1 MATIQQGGSSVT
13 GNYWT
18 GTSTNNNH
26 GTANRIGTA
35 STVLENRDPNRTQ
48 ADIGSSIVVDGNDT
62 DEALS
67 ASTIAYNNQSPIA
80 IRLTSTISGQSNT
93 VLRSGANAPGQLR
106 GINKRESY
114 KVNKIATAY
123 RNGYWDPYYGKFAVY
138 GSYSRT
144 SNTVTVTAP
153 HHGLADN
160 DYVTLDFTTGDATD
174 GRYAVTV
181 SSANVFTV
189 TDTASGSTSGNV
201 TIKGPAYNTESPG
214 TDTAATPTR
223 SAPGDL
229 VFMSNGSVIVRNRD
243 YTAKN
248 S

>member
-26 GTANRIGTA
+26 GTANRVGST
-35 STVLENRDPNRTQ
+35 STVLENREPNRTQ
-48 ADIGSSIVVDGNDT
+48 VTIGSVVVDGADT

-93 VLRSGANAPGQLR
+93 ILRSGANPPGQVR
-106 GINKRESY
+106 MIHKRESY
-114 KVNKIATAY
+114 KVAKRATGY
-123 RNGYWDPYYGKFAVY
+123 RNGYWDPYVGSFMVY

-153 HHGLADN
+153 HHGLVDG
-160 DYVTLDFTTGDATD
+160 DYVTLDFTTGTATD
-174 GRYAVTV
+174 GRYSVSVTD
-181 SSANVFTV
+181 ANVFTI
-189 TDTASGSTSGNV
+189 TDTASGNTSGNV
-201 TIKGPAYNTESPG
+201 TVKGPAYNTESPG
-214 TDTAATPTR
+214 NDVAATPTR

-229 VFMSNGSVIVRNRD
+229 VFMSNGSVIVRNID

-248 S
+248 G

>member
-26 GTANRIGTA
+26 GTANRVGST
-35 STVLENRDPNRTQ
+35 STVLENREPNRTQ
-48 ADIGSSIVVDGNDT
+48 VVIGSVVVDGADT

-93 VLRSGANAPGQLR
+93 ILRSGANPPDQIR
-106 GINKRESY
+106 MIHKRESY
-114 KVNKIATAY
+114 KVSKRATGY
-123 RNGYWDPYYGKFAVY
+123 RNGYWDPYMGRFMVY

-153 HHGLADN
+153 HHGLVDG
-160 DYVTLDFTTGDATD
+160 DYVTLDFTSGNATD
-174 GRYAVTV
+174 GRYEVTV
-181 SSANVFTV
+181 SDSNTFTV
-189 TDTASGSTSGNV
+189 TDTASGSTTGNV
-201 TIKGPAYNTESPG
+201 TVKGPAYNTENPG
-214 TDTAATPTR
+214 SDTAATPTR
-223 SAPGDL
+223 AAPGDL

-248 S
+248 G